1 MSRTLRLALA
11 AACAAPAALAAQ
23 AAPAAPA
30 APSPRPSLVVFI
42 TVDQLQQA
50 YLPRYERQL
59 TGGLRR
65 LWTGGA
71 AFTNAH
77 HDHGTTETAPGHA
90 ATMSGRFPMHTG
102 IVRNAAGVQDPQ
114 APLLGASGPG
124 ASPFRFRGSALID
137 WLRSADPRARA
148 LSVSRKDRGA
158 ILPLGRAKQSVFW
171 YSADGRFTTSTYYA
185 DTLPTWVQRF
195 NAADPLAAYRGKAW
209 TPLLAAGAYSEPDSV
224 PVESGGARLRLPARA
239 LDRPQA
245 GRARLRRVPVDGR
258 GHRRPRARRAAG
270 DAARHRR
277 ADRRPRRVV
286 LDHRRRRAPLRP
298 GLARDPRPDPAPRPH
313 AGLFLDSLYRLRDSS
328 RVIVALTADH
338 GVTPYPELHFPG
350 TDPQRG
356 RVAVLP
362 VLDAHKR
369 RLAARGVDTAAA
381 IDFESGMI
389 VIDRPAFA
397 AARVNA
403 DSAVGALVADLR
415 TLAGIQRVYR
425 RAELA
430 PLAARG
436 DKYARRWLHA
446 TPPDLPAVAFVTQK
460 PYYYWSNV
468 NYATHGS
475 PHDSDS
481 HVPVI
486 FYGAPFRPG
495 KYAQLARVVDM
506 APTLAAVLGVAP
518 TEPLDGRVLEAALRT
533 PTGRGT
539 TAAAPPASDQRT
551 RRGTG
556 AACSGSTAAEHRRD
570 GIAGAASHDGS
581 AHGVRAPAR
590 AGWGRATAPFS
601 PRIPL

>member
-23 AAPAAPA
+23 AAPA

-224 PVESGGARLRLPARA
+224 PVESGGRDYVFPHVLSADPKQAARDFGEFPWMDEVTAALALDGLQAMRLGTGEQTDVLAVSFSTTDAVGHRYGPDSREIHDQILRL
-239 LDRPQA
+239 DRTL
-245 GRARLRRVPVDGR
+245 GV
-258 GHRRPRARRAAG
+258 
-270 DAARHRR
+270 
-277 ADRRPRRVV
+277 
-286 LDHRRRRAPLRP
+286 
-298 GLARDPRPDPAPRPH
+298 
-313 AGLFLDSLYRLRDSS
+313 FLDSLYRLRDSS

-506 APTLAAVLGVAP
+506 APTLAAALGVAP

-539 TAAAPPASDQRT
+539 TAAR
-551 RRGTG
+551 
-556 AACSGSTAAEHRRD
+556 AAR
-570 GIAGAASHDGS
+570 
-581 AHGVRAPAR
+581 
-590 AGWGRATAPFS
+590 
-601 PRIPL
+601 

>member
-1 MSRTLRLALA
+1 
-11 AACAAPAALAAQ
+11 
-23 AAPAAPA
+23 
-30 APSPRPSLVVFI
+30 
-42 TVDQLQQA
+42 
-50 YLPRYERQL
+50 
-59 TGGLRR
+59 
-65 LWTGGA
+65 
-71 AFTNAH
+71 
-77 HDHGTTETAPGHA
+77 
-90 ATMSGRFPMHTG
+90 
-102 IVRNAAGVQDPQ
+102 
-114 APLLGASGPG
+114 
-124 ASPFRFRGSALID
+124 
-137 WLRSADPRARA
+137 
-148 LSVSRKDRGA
+148 
-158 ILPLGRAKQSVFW
+158 
-171 YSADGRFTTSTYYA
+171 
-185 DTLPTWVQRF
+185 
-195 NAADPLAAYRGKAW
+195 
-209 TPLLAAGAYSEPDSV
+209 
-224 PVESGGARLRLPARA
+224 
-239 LDRPQA
+239 
-245 GRARLRRVPVDGR
+245 
-258 GHRRPRARRAAG
+258 
-270 DAARHRR
+270 
-277 ADRRPRRVV
+277 
-286 LDHRRRRAPLRP
+286 
-298 GLARDPRPDPAPRPH
+298 
-313 AGLFLDSLYRLRDSS
+313 
-328 RVIVALTADH
+328 
-338 GVTPYPELHFPG
+338 
-350 TDPQRG
+350 
-356 RVAVLP
+356 VAVLP

-539 TAAAPPASDQRT
+539 TAAR
-551 RRGTG
+551 
-556 AACSGSTAAEHRRD
+556 AAR
-570 GIAGAASHDGS
+570 
-581 AHGVRAPAR
+581 
-590 AGWGRATAPFS
+590 
-601 PRIPL
+601 